1 MNKLLTPLKLL
12 ELTYGKDVSRFNGL
26 DIIIKEV
33 NDVSERWQEFVRKNF
48 IPKPESKERI
58 KVLEALNCLVTDIEM
73 LQNGDWQPDDDSCEA
88 SLDNIKL
95 VIDYIEKQGNNEN

>member
-26 DIIIKEV
+26 DIIIKEI
-33 NDVSERWQEFVRKNF
+33 NDVSERWNEFVKENF

-58 KVLEALNCLVTDIEM
+58 KVLESINYLLLDVQILQDGCWKSNEEFAKSFISNLKPVIE
-73 LQNGDWQPDDDSCEA
+73 
-88 SLDNIKL
+88 
-95 VIDYIEKQGNNEN
+95 YIEKQGNNEN

>member
-33 NDVSERWQEFVRKNF
+33 NDVSERWQEFVSKNF
-48 IPKPESKERI
+48 IPKPNSKERV
-58 KVLEALNCLVTDIEM
+58 KVLTALHNIVDHIPHNNDVKLIKDVNIIIEY
-73 LQNGDWQPDDDSCEA
+73 L
-88 SLDNIKL
+88 
-95 VIDYIEKQGNNEN
+95 EKQGNNES